1 MTTTNKKYT
10 INPLTK
16 RKIAIDGKIYR
27 KIFSGKRIV
36 INGNTLKRLKTQNSL
51 INTVVNVHCEGFN
64 PRNPP
69 SVEIEKQENGD
80 TVINVYCNSEETDQ
94 KAQEEPKPPIIEE
107 EKYKKITTKSKRA
120 PKKEKVKTPAK
131 VTLDDILKFQK
142 EIRDEIKRNEDKTKT
157 SKDFIDK
164 HYIGQYKEPTAQ
176 FAIYILFLN
185 PNEYILDKKSNLW
198 CKEIVKWSKK
208 KNRYIHTCEKN
219 DKGIIITAN
228 DEIQELLNI
237 PRKDKKTKIINNN
250 RYICFNNR
258 WHKRVTFEHMKLKR
272 LIIGTE
278 NKYIVR
284 SDSPPEDNDDEEF
297 IERINI
303 TYTGNYT
310 QRQLDPYTGE
320 LERVELVDECYEL
333 NSAFDTIGQSQKLTV
348 VIAIKPQ
355 ELPQRKKMTVPRLFQ
370 RQKINNTIMTDIV
383 INKYIKYK
391 INTKKEKLNILS
403 DLFDVDASLCRY
415 VQENYKA
422 NSCFINEIINTYHDQ
437 FNKKRP
443 NGTRYYKH
451 ALTYP
456 YLCALLN
463 IENKHQDIGLTVN
476 ESFKFF
482 NHYGLGL
489 DLINHVGER
498 ILKYR
503 PKDRKLNKDIS
514 PAVLRLLIHNNH
526 VIKISNNY
534 VAKFSHINVTD
545 KVEDIK
551 ALWINNKYNIR
562 ANTAEND
569 EIKKENEYIHINNI
583 NDIMNYIKE
592 KPEKSAQFI
601 LNVDDDNTM
610 NNLIYDLVYIHKFIP
625 HVKLEKR
632 DISGIYFDIDNNKY
646 FIRPNINR
654 MTTAGVGTQIIDKKK
669 YKKYID
675 SEQNFYDSVIYK
687 KIKSE
692 YPADVLEIE
701 ERYKIGPQGGYFT
714 DDYPNYKIINAVD
727 MVKAYSTCLRD
738 IENVPVFGYFNRYR
752 PYING
757 EKIDP
762 LKMYIIDSGKDTH
775 IDNRDNVILF
785 HKRVDRVYG
794 YVLEEATKYNIS
806 YKVIYVRDYERKEPV
821 EYNEAVNKLFMDD
834 PNDKDKIYLDN
845 DEKKFIANKT
855 CGLLEK
861 KKNKRG
867 LSYVFNNYAEAE
879 MYKYRY
885 MDNEIKAE
893 ISLIEYE
900 KEEET
905 NKSKLYIDAPQTEKV
920 TKTLYILNI
929 YKEKNLIDGFRQI
942 KEMIYCNMRIK
953 MYRLAQICKK
963 YNMNVCGIRTD
974 SLLLNNHVYEIKNI
988 QDINFNEDEVGAY
1001 KIDRGKTS
1009 INKNLIVNI
1018 ERLNYKIA
1026 IKTININ
1033 NIDILDEYDTTE
1045 INNKINNN
1053 NRLIIKSIMP
1063 GSGKSQCIKNYH
1075 KDNHKVLF
1083 IVPNNELAL
1092 EIKKQGFDA
1101 MTAHSFFG
1109 INHNEQNTHK
1119 KNISLIDYDTV
1130 CFEEVYQY
1138 KKSILKRV
1146 DMFINEH
1153 PNIKFVATGDNAQ
1166 NKAIEEDDDADKDND
1181 YIINM
1186 IFNNQINLKIS
1197 KRLSNE
1203 SDKQKL
1209 NKLKDQIFNL
1219 DLDISKIMKEHF
1231 NIIYNIN
1238 YITTKQNITYS
1249 NATAQFLAEKIHNK
1263 TTYDTKKIIIDKKIT
1278 NDKKTIIQ
1286 KKEYFLNMD
1295 LVCRKSIRSP
1305 DITLHTN
1312 YIYKLKDMTHDK
1324 NIILFEPVE
1333 ETEQTITQ
1341 TQFNESMRL
1350 NYARTGYSIQ
1360 GRSIGEKF
1368 TICDVDSPYVCRRW
1382 IWTAITRARDFKDI
1396 TIYLMPEYR
1405 KDELHEYKLKLYF
1418 NILLKKFNKDTDK
1431 EYKLTADDVMEE
1443 IHRQP
1448 NCKKCKKEYYGNIKN
1463 GQVISNVHININN
1476 NKINLCCTDCNN
1488 IK

>member
-1 MTTTNKKYT
+1 MTNTNKKYT

-16 RKIAIDGKIYR
+16 RKIAINGKVYR
-27 KIFSGKRIV
+27 SIFSGRRIV
-36 INGNTLKRLKTQNSL
+36 INGKTLKRLKNQNSL

-64 PRNPP
+64 PLNPP
-69 SVEIEKQENGD
+69 TVEIIKQENGD
-80 TVINVYCNSEETDQ
+80 TVINVYCNSEEETLPQ
-94 KAQEEPKPPIIEE
+94 IIEE
-107 EKYKKITTKSKRA
+107 KEEKEATPQIVEDVKYKKITTKSA
-120 PKKEKVKTPAK
+120 PREEPKQENKA
-131 VTLDDILKFQK
+131 DILRAEILAFQK
-142 EIRDEIKRNEDKTKT
+142 TIRDKIKLNEEKAKITKE
-157 SKDFIDK
+157 FIEK
-164 HYIGQYKEPTAQ
+164 HYIEQYKEPTAL
-176 FAIYILFLN
+176 FAIYIYQLDVTKYEWDIT
-185 PNEYILDKKSNLW
+185 PPRERWIL
-198 CKEIVKWSKK
+198 
-208 KNRYIHTCEKN
+208 KNRINRETGEPIEATEGEK
-219 DKGIIITAN
+219 
-228 DEIQELLNI
+228 ELLNL
-237 PRKDKKTKIINNN
+237 PRTNGKTKSMHGTK
-250 RYICFNNR
+250 YIYFNNI
-258 WHKRVTFEHMKLKR
+258 WSVRVLIKHFKLKR
-272 LIIGTE
+272 FIKGTE

-284 SDSPPEDNDDEEF
+284 RIEEKDSEEF
-297 IERINI
+297 IERINR
-303 TYTGNYT
+303 TYTGKYT
-310 QRQLDPYTGE
+310 RPYIE
-320 LERVELVDECYEL
+320 SADERRSKTLDECYEL
-333 NSAFDTIGQSQKLTV
+333 NKAIDSIEQSQDVWV
-348 VIAIKPQ
+348 VIALKPS
-355 ELPQRKKMTVPRLFQ
+355 ELPKGKKMTLPRLFQ
-370 RQKINNTIMTDIV
+370 RQKINNTIMTDVV

-403 DLFDVDASLCRY
+403 DLFDVDASLCQY
-415 VQENYKA
+415 VQDNYKA

-443 NGTRYYKH
+443 DGTRYYKH

-463 IENKHQDIGLTVN
+463 IENKNQDLGLTVN

-489 DLINHVGER
+489 DLINHIGER
-498 ILKYR
+498 VLKYR
-503 PKDRKLNKDIS
+503 PQNRKLNKDIS
-514 PAVLRLLIHNNH
+514 PAVLRLMFHNNH
-526 VIKISNNY
+526 VIQVNKEFISK
-534 VAKFSHINVTD
+534 VSHINITD
-545 KVEDIK
+545 KAEDIK

-562 ANTAEND
+562 AITAEND

-592 KPEKSAQFI
+592 NPEKSTQFI
-601 LNVDDDNTM
+601 LNVDDDNNM
-610 NNLIYDLVYIHKFIP
+610 NNLLHSLVYDHKFIP
-625 HVKLEKR
+625 HVKMEKR
-632 DISGIYFDIDNNKY
+632 DINGIYFDIDNNKY
-646 FIRPNINR
+646 FIRPNINNI
-654 MTTAGVGTQIIDKKK
+654 TTAGAGTQIINPTK
-669 YKKYID
+669 YNKYIKA
-675 SEQNFYDSVIYK
+675 EQVFYDSIIYK

-701 ERYKIGPQGGYFT
+701 ERYKISPQGGYFT
-714 DDYPNYKIINAVD
+714 DEYPNYEIINAID

-752 PYING
+752 QYING

-762 LKMYIIDSGKDTH
+762 LKMYIVDSGNEKH
-775 IDNRDNVILF
+775 LENRDNVILF

-806 YKVIYVRDYERKEPV
+806 YNIIYVRDYERIEPV
-821 EYNEAVNKLFMDD
+821 EYKKALNKLYTDD
-834 PNDKDKIYLDN
+834 PDDEDNKGKKDKIYLDN
-845 DEKKFIANKT
+845 NEKKFIANKT

-867 LSYVFNNYAEAE
+867 ISYVFNNYEEAE

-885 MDNEIKAE
+885 MENEIKAE
-893 ISLIEYE
+893 IIQIEYE

-920 TKTLYILNI
+920 TKILYILNL

-974 SLLLNNHVYEIKNI
+974 SLLLNNHDYEIENI
-988 QDINFNEDEVGAY
+988 PDINFNENEVGAY
-1001 KIDRGKTS
+1001 KIDRDKTS

-1119 KNISLIDYDTV
+1119 KYISLIDYDTV

-1146 DMFINEH
+1146 DMYINDH

-1166 NKAIEEDDDADKDND
+1166 NKAIEDDDDADKDND

-1203 SDKQKL
+1203 ADKQKL

-1219 DLDISKIMKEHF
+1219 DLDISNIMKEHF

-1249 NATAQFLAEKIHNK
+1249 NATAQYLAEKIHNK
-1263 TTYDTKKIIIDKKIT
+1263 TTYDTKKIIIDKKTT

-1295 LVCRKSIRSP
+1295 LVCRKSIRTP

-1312 YIYKLKDMTHDK
+1312 YIYKLKDMTQDK

-1333 ETEQTITQ
+1333 KTEQTISQ

-1360 GRSIGEKF
+1360 GRTIGEKF
-1368 TICDVDSPYVCRRW
+1368 TICDADSPYICRRW
-1382 IWTAITRARDFKDI
+1382 LWTAITRARDFKDI
-1396 TIYLMPEYR
+1396 TIYLMPEDR

-1418 NILLKKFNKDTDK
+1418 NILLKKFNKEK
-1431 EYKLTADDVMEE
+1431 EFKLTADDVMEE
-1443 IHRQP
+1443 IHRTP

-1463 GQVISNVHININN
+1463 GQVLSNVHININN
-1476 NKINLCCTDCNN
+1476 NKINLCCTDCNK
-1488 IK
+1488 I